1 MRHKRAGRP
10 PVKNHSTL
18 LYLRQAKGLSQRTLG
33 AKVGLRSTDISKFE
47 HGRRGISLSKIIPL
61 AQYFGVSC
69 STLLNNDFK
78 AVFASMNKP
87 IEINEAARAR
97 NIERQLGRSKSGF
110 EAEDWVYLQEQEKL
124 KDTEY
129 CYAVNPNYSVN
140 ERSHFDILSF
150 TPDGDFIYIEVKGSK
165 GGLEEPFFM
174 STAELAFLEEC
185 MIQGLNYELHRVIYA
200 KDPEKRKRIIYTPKE
215 VLENYIYEPSNYLFR
230 LKEEVL

>member
-1 MRHKRAGRP
+1 MAKFKYRMQNILDIKM
-10 PVKNHSTL
+10 KLES
-18 LYLRQAKGLSQRTLG
+18 QAKIAYGN
-33 AKVGLRSTDISKFE
+33 ANLR
-47 HGRRGISLSKIIPL
+47 
-61 AQYFGVSC
+61 
-69 STLLNNDFK
+69 
-78 AVFASMNKP
+78 
-87 IEINEAARAR
+87 
-97 NIERQLGRSKSGF
+97 
-110 EAEDWVYLQEQEKL
+110 YLQEQEKL